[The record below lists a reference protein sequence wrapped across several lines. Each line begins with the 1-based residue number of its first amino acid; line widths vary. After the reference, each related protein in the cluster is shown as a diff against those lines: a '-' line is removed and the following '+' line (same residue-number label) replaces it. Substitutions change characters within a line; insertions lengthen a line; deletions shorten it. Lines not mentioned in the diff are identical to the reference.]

1 MYKANGNSLTTAP
14 ATVSGSTVSFNFSPG
29 TYAALLTTSDKSLTG
44 DLSSSTVTDTVSV
57 TGMDPTAAFVE
68 QNGGGCT
75 PDNQSVR
82 FFFTSQNAG
91 GNGSGFYARYWW
103 SNPVSVQLTN
113 DGTGGVAPTPISVS
127 MSDPSQ
133 WSDWHGQKGD
143 SSSGV
148 TAAFDSAISKV
159 SEIGLSFGGGCF
171 FENGVSITN
180 GTATFNSQFSES

>member
-1 MYKANGNSLTTAP
+1 
-14 ATVSGSTVSFNFSPG
+14 
-29 TYAALLTTSDKSLTG
+29 
-44 DLSSSTVTDTVSV
+44 
-57 TGMDPTAAFVE
+57 
-68 QNGGGCT
+68 
-75 PDNQSVR
+75 
-82 FFFTSQNAG
+82 
-91 GNGSGFYARYWW
+91 
-103 SNPVSVQLTN
+103 
-113 DGTGGVAPTPISVS
+113 

-171 FENGVSITN
+171 FENGVSITS